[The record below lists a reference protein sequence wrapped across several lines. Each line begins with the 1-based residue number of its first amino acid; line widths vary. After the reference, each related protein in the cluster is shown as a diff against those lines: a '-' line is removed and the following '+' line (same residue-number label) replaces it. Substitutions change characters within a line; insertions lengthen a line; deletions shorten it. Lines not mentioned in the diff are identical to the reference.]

1 MLKQLSA
8 NQPLFIE
15 KDVSYKKQLLSNSA
29 LIEQFKIMARKLALR
44 CELEIYER
52 LPDLKDMMRL
62 LQAQS
67 SSNKEAGDQNQSL
80 FNMIRQFE
88 QEDSQYEASATG
100 SSSDDSSEDKKQ
112 EQDSESDNEEKK
124 KNVQHK
130 KKKKKMMLEKKKQ
143 SKESDQRQSV
153 MMQVTKIK
161 LRNLFQQKMIETQ

>member
-52 LPDLKDMMRL
+52 LPDLQDMMRL

-88 QEDSQYEASATG
+88 QEDSQYEASDTG

-112 EQDSESDNEEKK
+112 EQDSDTEEKK

-130 KKKKKMMLEKKKQ
+130 KKKKKQ
-143 SKESDQRQSV
+143 SKESDQ
-153 MMQVTKIK
+153 
-161 LRNLFQQKMIETQ
+161 

>member
-100 SSSDDSSEDKKQ
+100 SSSDNSSEDNKQ
-112 EQDSESDNEEKK
+112 EQDSDTEEKK

-143 SKESDQRQSV
+143 SNESDQRQSV

>member
-52 LPDLKDMMRL
+52 LPDLQDMMRL

-100 SSSDDSSEDKKQ
+100 SSSDNSSEDNKQ
-112 EQDSESDNEEKK
+112 EQDSDTEEKK